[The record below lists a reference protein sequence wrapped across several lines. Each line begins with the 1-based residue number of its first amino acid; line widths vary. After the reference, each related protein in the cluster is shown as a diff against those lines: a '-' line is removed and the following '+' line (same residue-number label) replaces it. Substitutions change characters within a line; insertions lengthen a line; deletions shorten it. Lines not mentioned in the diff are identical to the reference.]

1 MPEEDH
7 AVPPHMSADDFRRHA
22 HALADFIA
30 DYHERIVREA
40 PVLSAVAPGE
50 VMGQLPSHAPESGE
64 SWDDILG
71 DVGDRILPALTH
83 WQSPNFF
90 GYFPANASYPAMLA
104 EFLCAGLGVQG
115 MLWQTSPACTELEQR
130 VLDWLAHAIGLPEAF
145 TFRPEASGPASGGSG
160 GTSGGSRGGGTSG
173 QSSGG
178 GGVIQGTASEATLVA
193 MVSARARARGQLGD
207 DARLIAYT
215 SEQAHS
221 SVMKAAMIAG
231 IGRDNL
237 RLIPTDSALAMDPDA
252 LRSRIEADLRSGLRP
267 FFLCAT
273 LGTTSTGAF
282 DPVDALGS
290 IAQEHAMWHHI
301 DAAWAGSAA
310 ICPEHRGWMCGVE
323 RADSFCFNPHK
334 WLLTNFDCSA
344 YWTRDRAALLDA
356 LSITPEYLR
365 NQASD
370 AGAVVD
376 YRDWQIPLGRR
387 FRAIKL
393 WFVMRHYGLEG
404 LRAHIRRH
412 IALAEQFERWV
423 RADDRF
429 EIAQPRSLSLV
440 TFRLRADDDA
450 NRRLLNALNDT
461 GKLFLTHTV
470 VPTIASPQTPRFVL
484 RLAIGSTHTA
494 HEHVERAWECIR
506 AETDRIQ
513 R

>member
-1 MPEEDH
+1 
-7 AVPPHMSADDFRRHA
+7 MSAAAFRRHA
-22 HALADFIA
+22 HELADFIA

-40 PVLSAVAPGE
+40 PVLSDVAPCD
-50 VMGQLPSHAPESGE
+50 VMAQLPSNAPESGE
-64 SWDDILG
+64 AWNEILG
-71 DVGDRILPALTH
+71 DVAKRILPALTH

-90 GYFPANASYPAMLA
+90 GYFPANASYPAILA

-115 MLWQTSPACTELEQR
+115 MLWQTSPACTEVEQR
-130 VLDWLAHAIGLPEAF
+130 MLDWLAQAIGLPDAF
-145 TFRPEASGPASGGSG
+145 TFRPEGNGDESSG
-160 GTSGGSRGGGTSG
+160 GGGTSG
-173 QSSGG
+173 QSSG

-193 MVSARARARGQLGD
+193 MVSARARARGQWGD

-237 RLIPTDSALAMDPDA
+237 RLIRTDHALAMDADA
-252 LRSRIEADLRSGLRP
+252 LRTQIEADLRSGLRP
-267 FFLCAT
+267 FFLCST

-282 DPVDALGS
+282 DPVDELADIALEYGV
-290 IAQEHAMWHHI
+290 WHHI

-310 ICPEHRGWMCGVE
+310 ICPEHRSWMRGVE
-323 RADSFCFNPHK
+323 RVDSFCFNPHK

-365 NQASD
+365 NQASE
-370 AGAVVD
+370 AGCVVD

-387 FRAIKL
+387 FRALKL
-393 WFVMRHYGLEG
+393 WFVMRHYGLTG

-412 IALAEQFERWV
+412 IALAAEFEQWV
-423 RADDRF
+423 RADARF

-440 TFRLRADDDA
+440 TFRLRADDEA
-450 NRRLLNALNDT
+450 NRRFLGALNNS

-470 VPTIASPQTPRFVL
+470 VPTIESPKTPRFVL
-484 RLAIGSTHTA
+484 RMAIGSTHTA
-494 HEHVERAWECIR
+494 REHVDAAWR
-506 AETDRIQ
+506 HIQ
-513 R
+513 GCAGEFSS